1 MYLPVYE
8 SSVFSFSETDLKY
21 DFLDVLIS
29 SDFGVVVHLVNS
41 VFWKSQEV
49 SDFQF
54 VMCFPVRMGVRTSK
68 LFTSYSQK
76 QEMYMLT

>member
-29 SDFGVVVHLVNS
+29 SDFGVVIWPES
-41 VFWKSQEV
+41 SV
-49 SDFQF
+49 SDEF
-54 VMCFPVRMGVRTSK
+54 K
-68 LFTSYSQK
+68 
-76 QEMYMLT
+76 